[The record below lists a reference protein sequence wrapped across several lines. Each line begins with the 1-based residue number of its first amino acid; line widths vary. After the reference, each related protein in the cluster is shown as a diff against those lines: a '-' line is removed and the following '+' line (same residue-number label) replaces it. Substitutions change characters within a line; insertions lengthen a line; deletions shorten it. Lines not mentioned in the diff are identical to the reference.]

1 MFGLSSSSDNSS
13 ALFRS
18 ETKTVNFESLLKPTD
33 TTHGNLKYVE
43 TINTNK
49 RIEFSNFTTAKLS
62 VRLVVKLLNSLLHKF
77 LDVTTSCIQGLQCG
91 NIFTMMCFAQLA
103 QLFSGFCCD
112 FTRPKV
118 IYIPQDGNFFFF

>member
-49 RIEFSNFTTAKLS
+49 RIEFSNFTTAKHKLS
-62 VRLVVKLLNSLLHKF
+62 VSLLHKF

-91 NIFTMMCFAQLA
+91 YIFTMMCFAQLA
-103 QLFSGFCCD
+103 QLFSGFCCY